1 MKLTSVKYL
10 TGNGFKNIWANKLM
24 SVASIGVLV
33 ACMSVIGLAVAIS
46 ANVDN
51 AISELEKENVIM
63 AYFDDK
69 SHAIYENSNDKKT
82 ESDAATSVTE
92 DDYVVKSYA
101 DAILI
106 CDKIRDL
113 DNVRSVVFITSE
125 MALKDAR
132 DSLPEDQREAFD
144 ALGESEFGN
153 LFSSSAKITM
163 INLEKFSETI
173 EEIEAISGVAR
184 TSSAQDIA
192 KKMVAIEKA
201 INIVGFWIIA
211 ILMIISIVIV
221 SNTIR
226 VTMYNRKLEIS
237 IMKAVGATDSFVR
250 LPFIVEG
257 ITIGTASACITV
269 TVLYFVYNAVKGT
282 VKAELGLANVVPF
295 GDFFWTVFGLFIGIG
310 CLAGLLSSAFMI
322 NKYLRKEGSEFR
334 AL

>member
-46 ANVDN
+46 ANVDH
-51 AISELEKENVIM
+51 ALTQLEKENVIM

-69 SHAIYENSNDKKT
+69 SNAIFDKSEGKT

-125 MALKDAR
+125 QALKDAR
-132 DSLPEDQREAFD
+132 ESLPEDQREAFD
-144 ALGESEFGN
+144 ALGEGEFGN

-163 INLEKFSETI
+163 LNLEEFNETI
-173 EEIEAISGVAR
+173 EEIESIPGVAR
-184 TSSAQDIA
+184 TSSAKDIA

-257 ITIGTASACITV
+257 VTIGTASACIT
-269 TVLYFVYNAVKGT
+269 TAILYFVYNAVKGT
-282 VKAELGLANVVPF
+282 VKTELGLANVVPF
-295 GDFFWTVFGLFIGIG
+295 SEFFWTVFGLFIAIG

>member
-282 VKAELGLANVVPF
+282 VKTELGLANVVPF
-295 GDFFWTVFGLFIGIG
+295 SEFFWTVFGLFIAIG

>member
-46 ANVDN
+46 ANVDH
-51 AISELEKENVIM
+51 ALTQLEKENVIM

-69 SHAIYENSNDKKT
+69 SNAIFDKSEGKT

-125 MALKDAR
+125 QALKDAR
-132 DSLPEDQREAFD
+132 ESLPEDQREAFD
-144 ALGESEFGN
+144 ALGEGEFGN

-163 INLEKFSETI
+163 LNLEEFNETI
-173 EEIEAISGVAR
+173 EEIESIPGVAR
-184 TSSAQDIA
+184 TSSAKDIA

-211 ILMIISIVIV
+211 LLMIISIVIV

-257 ITIGTASACITV
+257 VTIGTASACIT
-269 TVLYFVYNAVKGT
+269 TAILYFVYNAVKGT
-282 VKAELGLANVVPF
+282 VKTELGLANVVPF
-295 GDFFWTVFGLFIGIG
+295 SEFFWTVFGLFIAIG

>member
-163 INLEKFSETI
+163 RNLEKFSETI
-173 EEIEAISGVAR
+173 EEIEGITGVAR

-211 ILMIISIVIV
+211 LLLVISIVIV

-257 ITIGTASACITV
+257 VTIGTASACIT
-269 TVLYFVYNAVKGT
+269 TAILYFVYNAVKGT
-282 VKAELGLANVVPF
+282 VKTELGLANVVPF
-295 GDFFWTVFGLFIGIG
+295 GEFFWTVFLLFIGIG

>member
-125 MALKDAR
+125 MALKEAR

-269 TVLYFVYNAVKGT
+269 TILYFVYNAVKGT

-322 NKYLRKEGSEFR
+322 NKYLRKDGSEFR

>member
-24 SVASIGVLV
+24 SAASIGVLV

-51 AISELEKENVIM
+51 AISELEKENVVM

-82 ESDAATSVTE
+82 ENDAATSVTE

-113 DNVRSVVFITSE
+113 ENVRSVVFITSE
-125 MALKDAR
+125 MALKEAR

-153 LFSSSAKITM
+153 LFSCSAKITM

-173 EEIEAISGVAR
+173 EEIEAMQGVAR

-269 TVLYFVYNAVKGT
+269 IILYFVYNAVKGT

-295 GDFFWTVFGLFIGIG
+295 SDFFWTVFGLFIGIG

>member
-125 MALKDAR
+125 MALKEAR

>member
-33 ACMSVIGLAVAIS
+33 AWMSVIGLAVAIS

>member
-125 MALKDAR
+125 MALKEAR

-201 INIVGFWIIA
+201 INIVGFWIIE

-269 TVLYFVYNAVKGT
+269 TILYFVYNAVKGT

-322 NKYLRKEGSEFR
+322 NKYLKKEGSEFR

>member
-269 TVLYFVYNAVKGT
+269 TILYFVYNAVKGT

>member
-46 ANVDN
+46 SNVDN
-51 AISELEKENVIM
+51 AISELEKENVVM

-69 SHAIYENSNDKKT
+69 SNAIYEKSEDKKT
-82 ESDAATSVTE
+82 ENDAASAVTE
-92 DDYVVKSYA
+92 DDYIVKSYE
-101 DAILI
+101 DAILL
-106 CDKIRDL
+106 CEKIREL
-113 DNVRSVVFITSE
+113 ENVRSVEFITSE
-125 MALKDAR
+125 QALKDAR
-132 DSLPEDQREAFD
+132 DFLPEDQREAFD
-144 ALGESEFGN
+144 ALGEGEFGN

-163 INLEKFSETI
+163 LDLEKFSETI
-173 EEIEAISGVAR
+173 EEIEAMQGVAR

-192 KKMVAIEKA
+192 KKMVAIKKA

-211 ILMIISIVIV
+211 LLMIISIVIV

-269 TVLYFVYNAVKGT
+269 AILYFVYNAVKGT

-295 GDFFWTVFGLFIGIG
+295 GEFFWTVFGLFIGIG

-322 NKYLRKEGSEFR
+322 NK
-334 AL
+334 

>member
-24 SVASIGVLV
+24 SAASIGVLV

-46 ANVDN
+46 ANVDH
-51 AISELEKENVIM
+51 ALTQLEKENVIM

-69 SHAIYENSNDKKT
+69 SNAIFDKSEGKT

-92 DDYVVKSYA
+92 GDYVVKSYA

-125 MALKDAR
+125 QALKDAR
-132 DSLPEDQREAFD
+132 ESLPEDQREAFD
-144 ALGESEFGN
+144 ALGEGEFGN

-163 INLEKFSETI
+163 LNLEEFNETI
-173 EEIEAISGVAR
+173 EEIESIPGVAR
-184 TSSAQDIA
+184 TSSAKDIA

-211 ILMIISIVIV
+211 LLMIISIVIV

-257 ITIGTASACITV
+257 VTIGTASACIT
-269 TVLYFVYNAVKGT
+269 TAILYFVYNAVKGT
-282 VKAELGLANVVPF
+282 VKTELGLANVVPF
-295 GDFFWTVFGLFIGIG
+295 SEFFWTVFGLFIAIG

>member
-101 DAILI
+101 NAILI

-322 NKYLRKEGSEFR
+322 NKYLRMEGSEFR

>member
-92 DDYVVKSYA
+92 DDYFVKSYA

-125 MALKDAR
+125 MALKEAR

-192 KKMVAIEKA
+192 KKMVAIENA
-201 INIVGFWIIA
+201 INIVGFLIIA

-269 TVLYFVYNAVKGT
+269 TILYFVYNAVKGT

>member
-51 AISELEKENVIM
+51 AISELEKENVVM

-269 TVLYFVYNAVKGT
+269 TILYFVYNAVKGT

>member
-10 TGNGFKNIWANKLM
+10 TDNGFKNIWANKLM

-46 ANVDN
+46 ANVDHALN
-51 AISELEKENVIM
+51 ELEKENVVM

-69 SHAIYENSNDKKT
+69 SHAIYEKTEDKKT
-82 ESDAATSVTE
+82 EDDAAASVTE
-92 DDYVVKSYA
+92 DDYVVKSYV

-106 CDKIRDL
+106 CEKIGDL
-113 DNVRSVVFITSE
+113 ENVRSVEFITSE
-125 MALKDAR
+125 QALKDAR
-132 DSLPEDQREAFD
+132 ESLPEDQREAFD
-144 ALGESEFGN
+144 SLGEGEFGN

-163 INLEKFSETI
+163 RNLEKFSETI
-173 EEIEAISGVAR
+173 EEIEGITGVAR

-192 KKMVAIEKA
+192 KKMIAIEKA

-211 ILMIISIVIV
+211 LLLVISIVIV

-257 ITIGTASACITV
+257 VTIGTASACIT
-269 TVLYFVYNAVKGT
+269 TAILYFVYNAVKGA
-282 VKAELGLANVVPF
+282 VKTELGLANVVPF
-295 GDFFWTVFGLFIGIG
+295 SEFLWTVFGLFIGIG

-322 NKYLRKEGSEFR
+322 NKYLKKEGSEFR